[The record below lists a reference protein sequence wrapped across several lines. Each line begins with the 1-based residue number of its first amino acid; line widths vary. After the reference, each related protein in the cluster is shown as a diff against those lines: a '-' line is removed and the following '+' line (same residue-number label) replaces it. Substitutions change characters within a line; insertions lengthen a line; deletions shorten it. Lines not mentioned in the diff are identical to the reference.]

1 MNMLLILA
9 SLILSLLS
17 LDIINK
23 QFLKKNI
30 VDKIIDRSSHNT
42 IATRSGGLSIFFTI
56 FVISVYFYFNN
67 NEIFD
72 FSILVPLGILL
83 IVGMYDDLYIV
94 DFKLKFIFQIIA
106 AKILIDYGFVVDN
119 LHGVF
124 GINEINRIFSQLL
137 TIFII
142 VAIINAIN
150 FIDGIDGLALAVVTL
165 FILLFEFLSARP
177 TSFLNLSTIIIF
189 SIIPALFYNYRKKN
203 KVFLGD
209 SGSLF
214 LGGLLSVYIMHII
227 SAEYLI
233 KKNFDINK
241 IFFVFSIFIYPII
254 DLCRVIFLRLINGKS
269 PFEADR
275 NHIHHYLI
283 DKFNDHYKVVLIITM
298 FSLIGFTLI
307 HLLI

>member
-1 MNMLLILA
+1 MNILLIA
-9 SLILSLLS
+9 TSVILSSLS
-17 LDIINK
+17 LYLINK
-23 QFLKKNI
+23 EFLKKKL
-30 VDKIIDRSSHNT
+30 VDKIINRSSHNT
-42 IATRSGGLSIFFTI
+42 VATRSGGVSIFFTLFI
-56 FVISVYFYFNN
+56 ISTYYYFNN
-67 NEIFD
+67 YEIYN

-83 IVGMYDDLYIV
+83 FVGMYDDLYNV

-124 GINEINRIFSQLL
+124 GIYEINRIFSQLL
-137 TIFII
+137 SIFII
-142 VAIINAIN
+142 TAIINAIN
-150 FIDGIDGLALAVVTL
+150 FIDGIDGLAITVVTL
-165 FILLFEFLSARP
+165 FIFLFESLSVKY
-177 TSFLNLSTIIIF
+177 TSFFNLSTIIVF
-189 SIIPALFYNYRKKN
+189 SIIPALVFNYRKDN

-227 SAEYLI
+227 SPEYLI
-233 KKNFDINK
+233 RKTFDINK
-241 IFFVFSIFIYPII
+241 IFYVFSIFIYPTI
-254 DLCRVIFLRLINGKS
+254 DLCRIVFLRLIKGKS

-283 DKFNDHYKVVLIITM
+283 DKFQDHHKVVIIIM
-298 FSLIGFTLI
+298 IFSLIGFTSI

>member
-150 FIDGIDGLALAVVTL
+150 FIDGIDGLALAVATL

>member
-1 MNMLLILA
+1 MLLILA